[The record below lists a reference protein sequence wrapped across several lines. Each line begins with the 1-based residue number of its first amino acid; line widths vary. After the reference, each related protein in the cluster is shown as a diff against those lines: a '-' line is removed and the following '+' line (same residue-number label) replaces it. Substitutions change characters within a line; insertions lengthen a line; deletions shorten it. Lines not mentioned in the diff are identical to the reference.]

1 MYKSCYV
8 LNYDYKNELCIYNI
22 TVPEEWSLNPTASE
36 LMQGARALVVAGLR
50 PNTQRA
56 YTCAQK
62 QFLNFC
68 MHYDR
73 IQIPCD
79 ENTILMYI
87 SYLSNVKRLK
97 CQSIKVYLS
106 AVRALHVLG
115 GVKYCLEG
123 NPAIKLALKA
133 VERQAPG
140 VNKKLAITYDILI
153 IFHGLLSKDYDHT
166 MMWAAMTLAHFGCLR
181 TAEFV
186 SKNEANF
193 EKASQLLEGDI
204 SFCTLNQGE
213 RGLCVHIKSS
223 KTDSTGK
230 GLNALI
236 GCTRTHVCA
245 VCAMTDY
252 LGSLG
257 SHQFDRPLFRWY
269 NGMYLTRAAFVK
281 ETKRLVKAIGLDS
294 TKYSGHSYRSGG
306 ATSGALA
313 GFSAIELKLLGRWS
327 SNAFEGYLRTPPQV
341 LLGFARRMART

>member
-1 MYKSCYV
+1 MYF
-8 LNYDYKNELCIYNI
+8 NI
-22 TVPEEWSLNPTASE
+22 AVPVQLINPTASD
-36 LMQGARALVVAGLR
+36 LMQGARALVQAGLR

-56 YTCAQK
+56 YTSAQK

-68 MHYDR
+68 TYYDR
-73 IQIPCD
+73 NPVPCD
-79 ENTILMYI
+79 ENTALMYI
-87 SYLSNVKRLK
+87 SYLSNVKCLK
-97 CQSIKVYLS
+97 SQSIKVYIS

-140 VNKKLAITYDILI
+140 VNKKLAITYDILCQ
-153 IFHGLLSKDYDHT
+153 FHQLLSKNYDHI
-166 MMWAAMTLAHFGCLR
+166 MIWAAMTLAHFACLR

-186 SKNEANF
+186 SKNDVVF
-193 EKASQLLEGDI
+193 EKHSQLLEGDV

-213 RGLCVHIKSS
+213 RGLKVHLKSS

-230 GLNALI
+230 GLNVLV
-236 GCTRTHVCA
+236 GCTGTHVCA
-245 VCAMTDY
+245 ACAMTDY

-257 SHQFDRPLFRWY
+257 SHQLDRPLFRWH

-281 ETKRLVKAIGLDS
+281 ETKRLVQAVGLDS
-294 TKYSGHSYRSGG
+294 SKYSGHSYRSGG

-313 GFSAIELKLLGRWS
+313 GFSALELKLLGRWNS
-327 SNAFEGYLRTPPQV
+327 DAYEGYIRTPAQI
-341 LLGFARRMART
+341 LLGFAKRMVQS